1 MIRHLAMTAFVAVL
15 VGLAAMNVYKDSEA
29 WSEFMNGL
37 DNKERVRMAECAG
50 YFGALAVVLLLLVWT
65 S

>member
-1 MIRHLAMTAFVAVL
+1 MTLFVAFL
-15 VGLAAMNVYKDSEA
+15 VGLAAMNVYKDREA

-37 DNKERVRMAECAG
+37 DYKQHVRLAECAG
-50 YFGALAVVLLLLVWT
+50 YVGVLAVVLLLLVWT